1 MQAVRWPQWKARST
15 RARVLGWFMF
25 IVTLALGLNLVVVD
39 ALMNARAA
47 AAVETELQHEVVK
60 FREFAARGVDPTTG
74 RPFTD
79 VQGLLRG
86 YLAEA
91 VPEQQEALFS
101 LVDGR
106 PADRTRNPVPV
117 RLDLRPDVV
126 ATAGSARSTVTRR
139 LSTAQGEAVFAV
151 VPVVAG
157 PGEPTASLVIVEY
170 TDDAL
175 ADVDQVVRVIALAS
189 LAALLIAGG
198 IAWFVAGRILSPLR
212 QVRRTAE
219 AISESDLTQRIETL
233 PDARDDVTRLA
244 VTFNGMLDRLETAF
258 GAQRAFL
265 DDAAHELRTPLTV
278 IRGHLELMGDDP
290 ADRVATTR
298 LLLEE
303 IGRMNRLVDDLLVL
317 AAADRPDF
325 LTPGEV
331 DLTDLVVG
339 AVARASA
346 LAPRRWSVSETAD
359 AVVVADEQ
367 RLIQALVRLASN
379 AVRFTSEGDRLSI
392 GSALREGQVELTV
405 RDSGLGVPDD
415 LKASVFERFT
425 RGDQRGAGS
434 TGIGLAIVRSIAL
447 AHGGTVGVADTEGGG
462 ASFTMSFPARFPVD
476 PERDDSFGHDHADD
490 PDQDQDQDQDQDAS
504 VPTLVAPG
512 GTQTGWIGDT

>member
-1 MQAVRWPQWKARST
+1 MKAVHWPQWRARST

-25 IVTLALGLNLVVVD
+25 IVAIALGLNLVVVNAFMD
-39 ALMNARAA
+39 ARARST
-47 AAVETELQHEVVK
+47 VDTELEHEVVK
-60 FREFAARGVDPTTG
+60 FREFAARGIDPTTAK
-74 RPFTD
+74 PFTD
-79 VQGLLRG
+79 VQGLLRS

-91 VPEQQEALFS
+91 VPESREALFS
-101 LVDGR
+101 VIDGR
-106 PADRTRNPVPV
+106 PMSRTRNPVPV
-117 RLDLRPDVV
+117 RLDLLPDVV
-126 ATAGSARSTVTRR
+126 ATAT
-139 LSTAQGEAVFAV
+139 TATTTMTHTFSSPQGDAVYAV
-151 VPVVAG
+151 VPVAAE
-157 PGEPTASLVIVEY
+157 PGQVSASLVIVEY
-170 TDDAL
+170 TDEAL
-175 ADVDQVVRVIALAS
+175 ADVAQVVRVIALAS
-189 LAALLIAGG
+189 LVALLIAGG

-219 AISESDLTQRIETL
+219 AISESDLTRRIKTL

-290 ADRVATTR
+290 ADRAETTR

-346 LAPRRWSVSETAD
+346 LAPRRWSVSEAAD

-367 RLIQALVRLASN
+367 RLTQALVQLASN
-379 AVRFTSEGDRLSI
+379 AVRYTSEGDRLSI
-392 GSALREGQVELTV
+392 GSALRQGQVELTV
-405 RDSGLGVPDD
+405 RDSGVGVPDD
-415 LKASVFERFT
+415 LKATIFDRFT

-434 TGIGLAIVRSIAL
+434 TGIGLAIVRSIVV
-447 AHGGTVGVADTEGGG
+447 AHGGSARVADTEGGG
-462 ASFTMSFPARFPVD
+462 ASFTLSFPARFPVVHDDDDHHPD
-476 PERDDSFGHDHADD
+476 PYD
-490 PDQDQDQDQDQDAS
+490 PDHYDGS
-504 VPTLVAPG
+504 VATLVDSGNAE
-512 GTQTGWIGDT
+512 TGWIGAT

>member
-1 MQAVRWPQWKARST
+1 MQPVRWPQWKVRST

-25 IVTLALGLNLVVVD
+25 IVTIALGLNLVVVD
-39 ALMNARAA
+39 AFMNARVG
-47 AAVETELQHEVVK
+47 AAVKTELQHEVVK

-74 RPFTD
+74 RPFAD

-101 LVDGR
+101 VVAGR
-106 PADRTRNPVPV
+106 PADRTRNPVPI

-126 ATAGSARSTVTRR
+126 AAAGSARSTMTR
-139 LSTAQGEAVFAV
+139 TITTQQGEAVYAV
-151 VPVVAG
+151 VPVTAD
-157 PGEPTASLVIVEY
+157 PGQPTASLVIVEY
-170 TDDAL
+170 TEQAL
-175 ADVDQVVRVIALAS
+175 ANAAQVVRVIALAS

-198 IAWFVAGRILSPLR
+198 IAWFVAGRILAPLR

-219 AISESDLTQRIETL
+219 AISESDLTRRIETL
-233 PDARDDVTRLA
+233 PDAQDDVTRLA

-290 ADRVATTR
+290 ADRVDTTK

-325 LTPGEV
+325 LTSGPV

-346 LAPRRWSVSETAD
+346 LAPRRWSVSEAAD

-367 RLIQALVRLASN
+367 RLTQALVQLASN
-379 AVRFTSEGDRLSI
+379 AVQFTSGGDRLTI
-392 GSALREGQVELTV
+392 GSVLRQGHVKLIV
-405 RDSGLGVPDD
+405 RDTGSGVPDD
-415 LKASVFERFT
+415 LKDTIFDRFT

-447 AHGGTVGVADTEGGG
+447 AHGGSVGVADTEGGG
-462 ASFTMSFPARFPVD
+462 ASFTLTFPARFPVD
-476 PERDDSFGHDHADD
+476 EARDDFFGTDHDHDHD
-490 PDQDQDQDQDQDAS
+490 HDAS

-512 GTQTGWIGDT
+512 GNQTGWIGKT